1 MKIWT
6 VAQGTSAWLELR
18 KGIPTTSCFDKII
31 TPGAKP
37 SSSAD
42 GYMNH
47 LLAERILGR
56 PIDGFKSS
64 AMEHGNE
71 FEANAI
77 AAYEF
82 MHNVSTRKIG
92 FITTDDGLL
101 GCSPDSFIEEH
112 PEGMLEAKSP
122 TPAVQVSYLIAA
134 TGASKEYKVQLQ
146 SELWI
151 CEKEWV
157 DIVACAPGF
166 PDATFRTYR
175 DEVFIKELAAH
186 VRAFSG
192 RLEERA
198 EEFKAKGWIKP
209 DRPAAEEVED
219 LAAFL
224 NDADISWAMS
234 REYPQQE
241 AV

>member
-1 MKIWT
+1 MIIHT

-18 KGIPTTSCFDKII
+18 KGIPTTSCFDKIM
-31 TPGAKP
+31 TPGEKP
-37 SSSAD
+37 STSAD

-56 PIDGFKSS
+56 PIDAFKSA
-64 AMEHGNE
+64 AMEHGND

-82 MHNVSTRKIG
+82 MHNATTHKIG

-101 GCSPDSFIEEH
+101 GCSPDSFIDEQ

-134 TGASKEYKVQLQ
+134 GGASKEYKVQLQ

-166 PDATFRTYR
+166 PDAVFRTYR
-175 DEVFIKELAAH
+175 DDAFITKLAAH
-186 VRAFSG
+186 VRSFSG
-192 RLEERA
+192 RLEERS
-198 EEFKAKGWIKP
+198 EEFRVKGWIKAP
-209 DRPAAEEVED
+209 PVVEEIEQS
-219 LAAFL
+219 AAFL

-234 REYPQQE
+234 REYQ
-241 AV
+241 